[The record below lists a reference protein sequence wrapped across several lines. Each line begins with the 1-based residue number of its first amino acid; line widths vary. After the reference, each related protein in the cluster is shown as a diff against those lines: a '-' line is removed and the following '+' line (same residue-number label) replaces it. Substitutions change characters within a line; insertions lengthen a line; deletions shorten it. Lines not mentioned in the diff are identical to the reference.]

1 MRFLIILRGN
11 EAIEGGALPTE
22 QMFKDM
28 IKFNE
33 ELVNAGVMIG
43 GEGLHPAKEGTT
55 ITYKD
60 GKPTVTK
67 GATPNLIAGFWLW
80 KAKSLDEAL
89 EWVNRIPH
97 AKDERGSIE
106 LRQIFETEEFSNI
119 MSPETM
125 AQEKKLYQRIAEQN
139 AKAATGR

>member
-11 EAIEGGALPTE
+11 EAMEGGAMPTE

-28 IKFNE
+28 IRFNE

-55 ITYKD
+55 ITFKD

-80 KAKSLDEAL
+80 KVKSLDEAI
-89 EWVNRIPH
+89 EWVKRIPL
-97 AKDERGSIE
+97 AKDEHSSIE
-106 LRQIFETEEFSNI
+106 IRQIFEAEDFGEAFT
-119 MSPETM
+119 PELR
-125 AQEKKLYQRIAEQN
+125 AQEDRLREQVE
-139 AKAATGR
+139 KRSKQS